1 MTNETITA
9 VKGIRVGHATN
20 RRARTGCTVLLCMAG
35 AAAGVDVRGFAPG
48 TRETDAIRPG
58 RRVGQAHGIL
68 LTGGSAFGL
77 DAASGV
83 MRFLEEHDAGF
94 GTAHGVVPIVPA
106 AVIYD
111 LGVGDP
117 RVRPDKAMGYR
128 ACKAATDAP
137 VPTGRVGAGTG
148 ATVGKGPGLRA
159 AEGGIGSAC
168 AKLPNGVAV
177 GALVVVNAV
186 GNVVDPATGKTV
198 AGARDGKSGRFVDVT
213 PSLRHGHAPRSPG
226 TNTTIGVIA
235 TDAALSPVEA
245 NMVAA
250 MAHDGIAR
258 AIRPSHTLYD
268 GDTLFAL
275 STGKRRA
282 DVNAVGILAAEVV
295 AQAILNAVGNT
306 GSQPE
311 RSTTQQLLRRLK
323 ARTPFRPTLSP
334 AQIIREERDKR

>member
-20 RRARTGCTVLLCMAG
+20 RLARTGCTVLLCMAG

-117 RVRPDKAMGYR
+117 RTRPDKAMGYR
-128 ACKAATDAP
+128 ACKAATEAP
-137 VPTGRVGAGTG
+137 VPTGQVGAGTG
-148 ATVGKGPGLRA
+148 ATVGKAPGLRA
-159 AEGGIGSAC
+159 ADGGIGSAC
-168 AKLPNGVAV
+168 IRLPGGASV
-177 GALVVVNAV
+177 GALVVVNSV

-198 AGARDGKSGRFVDVT
+198 AGARDEASGRMADVT
-213 PSLRHGHAPRSPG
+213 PSSREGHPPRMPG

-235 TDAALSPVEA
+235 TDAALSSVEA
-245 NMVAA
+245 NTVAA

-282 DVNAVGILAAEVV
+282 DVNAVGVVAAEVV
-295 AQAILNAVGNT
+295 SQAILNAV
-306 GSQPE
+306 
-311 RSTTQQLLRRLK
+311 RR
-323 ARTPFRPTLSP
+323 
-334 AQIIREERDKR
+334 

>member
-94 GTAHGVVPIVPA
+94 RTAHGVVPIVPA

-128 ACKAATDAP
+128 ACKAATEAP
-137 VPTGRVGAGTG
+137 VPTGPVGAGTG
-148 ATVGKGPGLRA
+148 ATVGKAPGLRA
-159 AEGGIGSAC
+159 ADGGIGTAC
-168 AKLPNGVAV
+168 VRLPNGVAV

-186 GNVVDPATGKTV
+186 GNVVDPATGETV
-198 AGARDGKSGRFVDVT
+198 AGARDESSDRWVDVT
-213 PSLRHGHAPRSPG
+213 PSLLHGRAPRTPG

-235 TDAALSPVEA
+235 TDAVLSPVEA
-245 NMVAA
+245 NRVAA

-258 AIRPSHTLYD
+258 AIRPSHTFYD

-275 STGKRRA
+275 STGKRLA

-295 AQAILNAVGNT
+295 AQAILSAVRRYIVT
-306 GSQPE
+306 PE
-311 RSTTQQLLRRLK
+311 GLV
-323 ARTPFRPTLSP
+323 
-334 AQIIREERDKR
+334 

>member
-1 MTNETITA
+1 MKNETITA

-20 RRARTGCTVLLCMAG
+20 LRARTGCTVVLCMAG

-83 MRFLEEHDAGF
+83 MRFLEEQGAGF
-94 GTAHGVVPIVPA
+94 ATAHGVVPIVPA

-111 LGVGDP
+111 LGVGDAG
-117 RVRPDKAMGYR
+117 VRPDKAMGYR

-148 ATVGKGPGLRA
+148 ATVGKAPGLRA
-159 AEGGIGSAC
+159 ADGGIGSAC

-186 GNVVDPATGKTV
+186 GNVVDPATGETV
-198 AGARDGKSGRFVDVT
+198 AGARDEKSGHLVDVT
-213 PSLRHGHAPRSPG
+213 SSLKHGHAPRTPG

-235 TDAALSPVEA
+235 TDAALSSVEA
-245 NMVAA
+245 NTVAA

-295 AQAILNAVGNT
+295 SQAILNAVGRWAEYPT
-306 GSQPE
+306 ME
-311 RSTTQQLLRRLK
+311 QLGRRLR
-323 ARTPFRPTLSP
+323 ARTPVRTTLSP
-334 AQIIREERDKR
+334 AQMVREERERR

>member
-1 MTNETITA
+1 
-9 VKGIRVGHATN
+9 
-20 RRARTGCTVLLCMAG
+20 MAG

-137 VPTGRVGAGTG
+137 VPTGRSAPEPALPSARVQ
-148 ATVGKGPGLRA
+148 
-159 AEGGIGSAC
+159 AC
-168 AKLPNGVAV
+168 APQTA
-177 GALVVVNAV
+177 ASAR
-186 GNVVDPATGKTV
+186 PAPSCPTAWPWAPSSSSMPSATWSIPPPAKTV
-198 AGARDGKSGRFVDVT
+198 ADARDGKSGRFVDVT

-235 TDAALSPVEA
+235 TDAPCPEW
-245 NMVAA
+245 
-250 MAHDGIAR
+250 
-258 AIRPSHTLYD
+258 
-268 GDTLFAL
+268 
-275 STGKRRA
+275 KR
-282 DVNAVGILAAEVV
+282 
-295 AQAILNAVGNT
+295 T
-306 GSQPE
+306 W
-311 RSTTQQLLRRLK
+311 
-323 ARTPFRPTLSP
+323 
-334 AQIIREERDKR
+334 

>member
-117 RVRPDKAMGYR
+117 RTRPDKAMGYR
-128 ACKAATDAP
+128 ACKAATEAP
-137 VPTGRVGAGTG
+137 VPTGQVGAGTG
-148 ATVGKGPGLRA
+148 ATVGKAPGLRA
-159 AEGGIGSAC
+159 ADGGIGSAC

-198 AGARDGKSGRFVDVT
+198 AGARDGESGRLVDVT
-213 PSLRHGHAPRSPG
+213 PGLRHGHAPRSPG

-282 DVNAVGILAAEVV
+282 DVNAVGILAADVV
-295 AQAILNAVGNT
+295 AQAILNAVENT

-323 ARTPFRPTLSP
+323 ARTPFRPALSP

>member
-1 MTNETITA
+1 MRNATITA
-9 VKGIRVGHATN
+9 VRGIRVGHATN
-20 RRARTGCTVLLCMAG
+20 RRARTGCTAVLCMAG

-58 RRVGQAHGIL
+58 RLVGQAHGVL

-77 DAASGV
+77 DAAAGV
-83 MRFLEEHDAGF
+83 MRFLEEQGAGF
-94 GTAHGVVPIVPA
+94 ATAHGVVPIVPA

-148 ATVGKGPGLRA
+148 ATVGKAPGLSPA
-159 AEGGIGSAC
+159 DGGIGSAC
-168 AKLPNGVAV
+168 ARLPNGVAV

-186 GNVVDPATGKTV
+186 GRVVDPATGGTV
-198 AGARDGKSGRFVDVT
+198 AGGPDATVGGMVEAGVKTRKARGS
-213 PSLRHGHAPRSPG
+213 AMPG
-226 TNTTIGVIA
+226 TNTTIGVVA
-235 TDAALSPVEA
+235 TDAALSPAEA
-245 NMVAA
+245 NTVAA

-258 AIRPSHTLYD
+258 AIRPAHTLHD

-275 STGKRRA
+275 STGKRKA
-282 DVNAVGILAAEVV
+282 DVNAVGILATEVV
-295 AQAILNAVGNT
+295 AQAILNAVG
-306 GSQPE
+306 
-311 RSTTQQLLRRLK
+311 R
-323 ARTPFRPTLSP
+323 
-334 AQIIREERDKR
+334 

>member
-1 MTNETITA
+1 MKNETITA
-9 VKGIRVGHATN
+9 VRGIQVGHATN
-20 RRARTGCTVLLCMAG
+20 LRARTGCTVVLCPAG

-58 RRVGQAHGIL
+58 RLVGTAHGVL

-77 DAASGV
+77 DAAAGV
-83 MRFLEEHDAGF
+83 MRFLEERGAGF
-94 GTAHGVVPIVPA
+94 STDHGVVPIVPA

-111 LGVGDP
+111 LAVGNP
-117 RVRPDKAMGYR
+117 RVRPGKAMGYR
-128 ACKAATDAP
+128 ACEGATDAP
-137 VPTGRVGAGTG
+137 VPTGRIGAGTG
-148 ATVGKGPGLRA
+148 ATVGKAPGLRRA
-159 AEGGIGSAC
+159 DGGIGSAC
-168 AKLPNGVAV
+168 AKLRSGVTV
-177 GALVVVNAV
+177 GALMVVNAV
-186 GNVVDPATGKTV
+186 GSIVDPTTGETV
-198 AGARDGKSGRFVDVT
+198 AGGQDETPGQTAEAAPKSQPGR
-213 PSLRHGHAPRSPG
+213 AIPG

-235 TDAALSPVEA
+235 TDAALSSVEA
-245 NMVAA
+245 NVVAA

-295 AQAILNAVGNT
+295 AQAILHAVRNS

-323 ARTPFRPTLSP
+323 ARTPFRPALSP
-334 AQIIREERDKR
+334 AQILREERDKR

>member
-1 MTNETITA
+1 MKNETITA
-9 VKGIRVGHATN
+9 VRGIQVGHVAN
-20 RRARTGCTVLLCMAG
+20 LRARTGCTVVLCMAG

-58 RRVGQAHGIL
+58 RRVGQVHGIL

-83 MRFLEEHDAGF
+83 MRFLEERGAGF
-94 GTAHGVVPIVPA
+94 ATPHAVVPIVPA

-128 ACKAATDAP
+128 ACKAATDKP

-148 ATVGKGPGLRA
+148 ATVGKAPGLRPA
-159 AEGGIGSAC
+159 DGGIGSAC
-168 AKLPNGVAV
+168 AKLRNGVVV
-177 GALVVVNAV
+177 GALAVVNAV
-186 GNVVDPATGKTV
+186 GSVVDPATGETV
-198 AGARDGKSGRFVDVT
+198 AGGRDDRSGR
-213 PSLRHGHAPRSPG
+213 RGGAAPTLPRGRGSGMPG
-226 TNTTIGVIA
+226 TNTTIGVVA

-245 NMVAA
+245 GSVAA
-250 MAHDGIAR
+250 MAHDGLAR
-258 AIRPSHTLYD
+258 AIRPAHTLYD

-282 DVNAVGILAAEVV
+282 DVNAVGVLAAEVV
-295 AQAILNAVGNT
+295 AQAILDAV
-306 GSQPE
+306 
-311 RSTTQQLLRRLK
+311 RR
-323 ARTPFRPTLSP
+323 
-334 AQIIREERDKR
+334 

>member
-1 MTNETITA
+1 MKNETITA
-9 VKGIRVGHATN
+9 VRGIQVGHATN
-20 RRARTGCTVLLCMAG
+20 RRARTGCTVVLCMAG

-48 TRETDAIRPG
+48 TRETDAVGPG
-58 RRVGQAHGIL
+58 RRVGQAHAIL

-83 MRFLEEHDAGF
+83 MRFLEERDIGF
-94 GTAHGVVPIVPA
+94 ATAHALVPIVPA

-117 RVRPDKAMGYR
+117 GVRPDKAMGYR
-128 ACKAATDAP
+128 ACKAATAEP
-137 VPTGRVGAGTG
+137 ASTGRLGAGTG
-148 ATVGKGPGLRA
+148 ATVGKAPGLRA

-168 AKLPNGVAV
+168 AKLPDGATV
-177 GALVVVNAV
+177 GALVVVNSV
-186 GNVVDPATGKTV
+186 GNVSDPATGAMV
-198 AGARDGKSGRFVDVT
+198 AGARDESSGRWVDVA
-213 PSLRHGHAPRSPG
+213 PSLQRGRAPRIPG

-235 TDAALSPVEA
+235 TDAVLSSVEA
-245 NMVAA
+245 NIVAS

-282 DVNAVGILAAEVV
+282 DVNAVGIVAAEMVT
-295 AQAILNAVGNT
+295 QAILNAV
-306 GSQPE
+306 
-311 RSTTQQLLRRLK
+311 RH
-323 ARTPFRPTLSP
+323 
-334 AQIIREERDKR
+334 